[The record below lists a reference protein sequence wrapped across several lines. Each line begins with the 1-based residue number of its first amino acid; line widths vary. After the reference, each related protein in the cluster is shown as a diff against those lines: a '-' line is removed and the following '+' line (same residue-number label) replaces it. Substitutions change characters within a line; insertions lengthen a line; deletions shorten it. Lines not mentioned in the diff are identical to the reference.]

1 MKNINKVSILLIA
14 IVAIAFNA
22 CVEPVDLVTANA
34 REGGLVEPTKNL
46 PYKLGATT
54 TLDIAVSV
62 PMGPSISKVEV
73 YKQFLGVEGEVSN
86 KVLYTTVDISDNASG
101 AFDFNYSTNFADMID
116 GLTVDGA
123 PLPSDENEYDIGA
136 KFVFSYTSLMS
147 NSDVILNGN
156 KTNVIMANF
165 FAGKY
170 LVDHTYRGN
179 LTENSPKE
187 LVPVTATECSS
198 SLMPSY
204 SNETIIR
211 VLAYDN
217 IEVEETSGGYG
228 VMPPPAG
235 ENSTYDPNTGILD
248 VWYVLFGSHDWHE
261 VYKPVE

>member
-14 IVAIAFNA
+14 IIAVALNA

-34 REGGLVEPTKNL
+34 REGGLVEPTKNI

-54 TLDIAVSV
+54 TLDVGVTV
-62 PMGPSISKVEV
+62 PKGPSISQVEV
-73 YKQFLGVEGEVSN
+73 YKQFVGVNGEVSN
-86 KVLYTTVDISDNASG
+86 MVLYTTIDIADNTSG
-101 AFDFNYSTNFADMID
+101 AFEFSYSTDFAEMIS
-116 GLTVDGA
+116 GLSVDGD
-123 PLPSDENEYDIGA
+123 PLPSDENVYDIGA
-136 KFVFSYTSLMS
+136 KFVFSYSSMMS
-147 NSDVILNGN
+147 NNDVILNGN
-156 KTNVIMANF
+156 KTNIIMANF

-187 LVPVTATECSS
+187 LVPVTATECRS

-211 VLAYDN
+211 VLAFDN

-235 ENSTYDPNTGILD
+235 ENSTYDPDTGILD

-261 VYKPVE
+261 VYKPTE